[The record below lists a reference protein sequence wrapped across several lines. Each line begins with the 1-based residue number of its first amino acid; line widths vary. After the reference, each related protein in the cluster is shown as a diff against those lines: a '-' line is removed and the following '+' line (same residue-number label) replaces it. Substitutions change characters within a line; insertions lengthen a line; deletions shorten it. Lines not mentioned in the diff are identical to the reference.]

1 MDLQCIHS
9 VCRVA
14 LAEWRLQ
21 SGTCRVA
28 LAEWHLQSGTCSSM
42 LKFKCRLSNFLPCP
56 CIHVATVSV
65 SFTENA

>member
-28 LAEWHLQSGTCSSM
+28 LAEWHLQSGTC
-42 LKFKCRLSNFLPCP
+42 R
-56 CIHVATVSV
+56 VALAPVC
-65 SFTENA
+65 